1 MQKKKNKQTQNPPP
15 KPPQKQAS
23 IIKQKSKQGLKR
35 RIVEWQKK

>member
-1 MQKKKNKQTQNPPP
+1 MQQKKNHKKNQT
-15 KPPQKQAS
+15 KKQAS